1 MRKIMLLSLL
11 AAVVSLS
18 GAEFRVRGKVTAPDV
33 KNVAVCDGEKFY
45 PVKPDGSFDFTFKYE
60 GTGFVYLDYPSTL
73 KPEGRWSAALKP
85 GDNKINFKLAAQ
97 KNLPETFTFV
107 HGSDVQY
114 NFKSKR
120 GELMNDM
127 YEISLAMKNANAQ
140 FIVFPGDMTEFGE
153 VDQLAILKKE
163 IDRGKFTYFPYFGGH
178 DRLKSKPSF
187 KNFTECFG
195 APYFGWHFGGI
206 YFFSP
211 VSEYQSL
218 PERYARD
225 RQVRWMKNA
234 LDRLAPGTPVL
245 VNTHQPWYIFD
256 LVENYAK
263 AGKIKLL
270 GFLGG
275 HTHYHNLYEYKGYP
289 VLCVSPLRSHDT
301 GTFTKT
307 LRLVTINPQGI
318 VSTET
323 RLLNQVRRVEPT
335 LYNGDQ
341 LLVRIADYSDSP
353 RKVTVT
359 VNGKSIELKRQN
371 QFVWGGVLPEKVTDA
386 KGVQAVV
393 TVQLSRI
400 KFNKTVK
407 LVNVPKLKWC
417 AVLPDFQRSYP
428 QAVVQGDM
436 VIAGIEHGELPVGKN
451 GGVVAFDRNTGKQLW
466 RFNCPDVAVTVAADA
481 KTVRALDINGVLYTL
496 DIRNGKLIRS
506 VTIPRRTSMYTRTH
520 AGVKIAEGKV
530 LVSMTHDSRA
540 YIYCLDAET
549 DKFAWKNPIPL
560 NSAWNAVNFTVK
572 DGKLYY
578 NGASCNG
585 CANIADGSIVWQ
597 RRDARKTSIGSHFF
611 EGDDVYFYLRGI
623 LLKLNAKTGKPV
635 WSDPKIPGSA
645 STIGGV
651 CVKFGKVLAVSTNGL
666 VVNDAKTGK
675 RLYRYNLQPLDEA
688 RGIGFQFLA
697 NTAAPMLWNDKV
709 LLLGDNGTVFD
720 ATAYLR
726 TAGPGKGVMPPK
738 KIFET
743 GFSFK
748 GTPVI
753 AGDMAYFIGYDGIVY
768 ALAY

>member
-1 MRKIMLLSLL
+1 MKKLLLLSAM
-11 AAVVSLS
+11 AALFTLS

-33 KNVAVCDGEKFY
+33 KSVAVCDGEKFY
-45 PVKPDGSFDFTFKYE
+45 PVNKDGSFDFTFCYE
-60 GTGFVYLDYPSTL
+60 GTGFVYLDHPSSL
-73 KPEGRWSAALKP
+73 KPEGRWATALKP
-85 GDNKINFKLAAQ
+85 GENNVNFKLTAQ
-97 KNLPETFTFV
+97 NDVPETFTFV

-114 NFKSKR
+114 NFKVKR

-127 YEISLAMKNANAQ
+127 YEISQVMKNANAR

-153 VDQLAILKKE
+153 VDQLAILKQE
-163 IDRGKFTYFPYFGGH
+163 IDNGKFRYFPYFGGH
-178 DRLKSKPSF
+178 DRLKSKPSY

-234 LDRLAPGTPVL
+234 LSRLAPGTPVL

-256 LVENYAK
+256 LVESFAK

-289 VLCVSPLRSHDT
+289 VLCVAPLRSHDS
-301 GTFTKT
+301 GSFTKR

-335 LYNGDQ
+335 LYNGNQ
-341 LLVRIADYSDSP
+341 LLVRVADYSDEP
-353 RKVTVT
+353 RKVSVA
-359 VNGKSIELKRQN
+359 VNNKTIELKKLN
-371 QFVWGGVLPEKVTDA
+371 QLVWGGVLPEKITDP
-386 KGVQAVV
+386 KGVTAVV
-393 TVQLSRI
+393 SVELARI

-407 LVNVPKLKWC
+407 LVNVPELKWC

-428 QAVVQGDM
+428 QAAVQGNM
-436 VIAGIEHGELPVGKN
+436 VFAGIEHGELPVGKN
-451 GGVVAFDRNTGKQLW
+451 GGVVAFDRKSGKQLW
-466 RFNCPDVAVTVAADA
+466 RFNCPDVAVAVAADA
-481 KTVRALDINGVLYTL
+481 KTVRAFDINGVLYTL
-496 DIRNGKLIRS
+496 DIRNGKLLRS

-520 AGVKIAEGKV
+520 AGVKLAEGKV
-530 LVSMTHDSRA
+530 FVSLTHDSRA
-540 YIYCLDAET
+540 YIYCLDAQT
-549 DKFAWKNPIPL
+549 DKFAWKKPLSL
-560 NSAWNAVNFTVK
+560 NSAWNAVNFTIK

-585 CANIADGSIVWQ
+585 CVNIADGSHVWL
-597 RRDARKTSIGSHFF
+597 RRDASKTSQGNHFF
-611 EGDDVYFYLRGI
+611 EGENVYFYLRAT

-635 WSDPKIPGSA
+635 WRDPKVPGS
-645 STIGGV
+645 STTIGGV
-651 CVKFGKVLAVSTNGL
+651 CVKDGKVLAVSTNGL
-666 VVNDAKTGK
+666 VVDDAKTGK
-675 RLYRYNLQPLDEA
+675 RIYRYNLQPLEES

-697 NTAAPMLWNDKV
+697 NTAAPMIWKNKI
-709 LLLGDNGTVFD
+709 LLLGDNGAVYD
-720 ATAYLR
+720 AADYLR
-726 TAGPGKGVMPPK
+726 TAGIPKGVIPPK

-743 GFSFK
+743 GFAFK

-753 AGDMAYFIGYDGIVY
+753 DGDMAFFIGFDGVVY
-768 ALAY
+768 ALEY